1 MKTISPPGKRAGS
14 KPNTMDNDDVVTI
27 DEARQRLGT
36 DAPTRDAFHK
46 ANKRGTL
53 AKLPQQ
59 EDDNTFR
66 FRWGDIVAWRMGGA
80 LKKYDCSKQERAN
93 GYLAVIEATSN
104 PPESSPRPTEAEQ
117 SLSISITDVLLGA
130 AANINQHTATSESA
144 PSEPLPAL
152 EQVDLDYLAEREAIV
167 HSGIKASITAAK
179 ALHEIKSYR
188 NGLLW
193 KKQFRTFEQYLHVK
207 WDYKK
212 SQGYHLA
219 EVGGFVAELVC
230 NDSANAEKLPVSE
243 GQLRP
248 LFAAVPK
255 EHRIECWTEI
265 VADKNPAD
273 LTGSM
278 VAAEAKKFVN
288 KNGLASEVSKPKQ
301 DPAADRKKDAPK
313 SHALMSALSGLQK
326 TLRLFT
332 ASTEK
337 LTDEEHVQLK
347 LVRGELDR
355 FFEQALS
362 ADHGGEEV
370 PS

>member
-1 MKTISPPGKRAGS
+1 MKTILTRGKSAGS

-27 DEARQRLGT
+27 EEARQRLGP

-53 AKLPQQ
+53 VKLPKQ

-66 FRWGDIVAWRMGGA
+66 FRWGDIVAWRGGGV
-80 LKKYDCSKQERAN
+80 LKKPDRSKQKRAK
-93 GYLAVIEATSN
+93 GSLAVTDADSN
-104 PPESSPRPTEAEQ
+104 QPESSPRPTEAEQ
-117 SLSISITDVLLGA
+117 TLALTTTHVLLGA
-130 AANINQHTATSESA
+130 AANIKQLTAGSESA

-152 EQVDLDYLAEREAIV
+152 EQADLDYLAEREAIV
-167 HSGIKASITAAK
+167 HSGIKASITAAQ
-179 ALHEIKSYR
+179 ALHEIKNYR
-188 NGLLW
+188 EGLLW
-193 KKQFRTFEQYLHVK
+193 KKQFRTFEQYLHLK
-207 WDYKK
+207 WGYQK
-212 SQGYHLA
+212 SQGYHLT

-255 EHRIECWTEI
+255 EHRVECWTEI
-265 VADKNPAD
+265 IADKNPAE

-278 VAAEAKKFVN
+278 VAAEAKKFAF
-288 KNGLASEVSKPKQ
+288 KNGLAGEVSKPEK

-313 SHALMSALSGLQK
+313 SHALMSALSALQK
-326 TLRLFT
+326 NLRLFT
-332 ASTEK
+332 ASSEK
-337 LTDEEHVQLK
+337 LADEERVQLQ
-347 LVRGELDR
+347 LMRRELDR
-355 FFEQALS
+355 FFEQTLA
-362 ADHGGEEV
+362 ADHGGEED